1 MSKVIIDKRRSK
13 NLSLVL
19 IAVVAIASS
28 CLPQDKPLDW
38 PPPPMQ
44 GDPNKP
50 ECGYD
55 LAPSQDDGSLE
66 NPCTEGTS
74 IFTEIVENEW
84 IYEDP
89 TEVHNFETSSDG
101 RICVRV
107 LNGDAD
113 GNHNVWW
120 GKVFI
125 DGEQIIGRSR
135 LNRSAYEVSETL
147 DLAQG
152 VHELSVTTYGPRDA
166 FVSVEISFSSAEE
179 TPEPKAA
186 DDCLN
191 ILQGESQANVSRT
204 LAAGAVGEMAY
215 AEDTVAQRQ
224 DVVDAL
230 GTAML
235 IDRSYVVK
243 ATAAKALGLTRNDSA
258 LTYLNLWVSNDG
270 PLYPPKP
277 QDLISEEYIL
287 WKAAA
292 SLPGF
297 QVIKSIIRIAGEDYE
312 VGNPGDLASLRE
324 KYIERLL
331 HFIDSTAG
339 QGGAP

>member
-1 MSKVIIDKRRSK
+1 M
-13 NLSLVL
+13 
-19 IAVVAIASS
+19 
-28 CLPQDKPLDW
+28 
-38 PPPPMQ
+38 
-44 GDPNKP
+44 
-50 ECGYD
+50 
-55 LAPSQDDGSLE
+55 
-66 NPCTEGTS
+66 
-74 IFTEIVENEW
+74 
-84 IYEDP
+84 
-89 TEVHNFETSSDG
+89 
-101 RICVRV
+101 

-235 IDRSYVVK
+235 IDPSYVVK